1 MNRREF
7 LSSALLAGAAATAAS
22 GATSQPQNNPNNPN
36 PESPMPPFELEDV
49 CLADLG
55 AGMASGKYTAR
66 GLVEAYVRR
75 IEALDRRGPTL
86 RAVLEVNPDALK
98 IADELDAERKSKGPR
113 GPLHGVPILL
123 KDNIDTADRM
133 TTTAGSLALEGTI
146 APRDAFLARKL
157 REAGAVLLGK
167 ANLSEWANFRGS
179 HSSSGWSARGS
190 QARNPYALNRTPSG
204 SSSGSAIAA
213 AASLCAAA
221 VGTET
226 DGSIV
231 SPASACAC
239 VGLKPTVGLVSRSGV
254 IPISRSQD
262 TAGPIA
268 RTVADAA
275 LLLGAMTGVD
285 PDDQATHASEGK
297 SSHDYSAFLQKDG
310 LRGAR
315 IGVVTP
321 RRSMHA
327 SAREAFAKAL
337 ETMQAAG
344 ATLIKPV
351 ALPGL
356 RDLGDAEEQVL
367 MYEFKAGI
375 NAYLAGRGESS
386 PVHSLADLIA
396 FNDRHA
402 GRELPY
408 FGQELFLEAQKKG
421 DLDAKEY
428 QDALARCRRCTREQG
443 IDAATGKDRL
453 DALVMITAG
462 PPGPIDLVY
471 GDADTGGTSTLA
483 AVAGYPS
490 ITVPLGS
497 FHGLPFG
504 LSFVA
509 RAFAEP
515 TLIRLA
521 YAFEQATQARR
532 PPRLLPHADLPA

>member
-7 LSSALLAGAAATAAS
+7 LSSALLAGAAASS
-22 GATSQPQNNPNNPN
+22 GMGAVMQNGS
-36 PESPMPPFELEDV
+36 ETGREAPPFLLEDV
-49 CLADLG
+49 SIAQLG
-55 AGMASGKYTAR
+55 AGMASGMYTSR

-75 IEALDRRGPTL
+75 IESLDRQGPTL
-86 RAVLEVNPDALK
+86 RAVLEINPDALR
-98 IADELDAERKSKGPR
+98 IADELDAERKSKAPR

-167 ANLSEWANFRGS
+167 ANLSEWANFRG
-179 HSSSGWSARGS
+179 HRSSSGWSARGS

-231 SPASACAC
+231 SPASACSC
-239 VGLKPTVGLVSRSGV
+239 VGIKPTVGLVSRSGV

-268 RTVADAA
+268 RTVEDAA
-275 LLLGAMTGVD
+275 ILLGAMAGVD
-285 PDDQATHASEGK
+285 ADDEATHASAGK
-297 SSHDYSAFLQKDG
+297 SSRDYSSFLKKDG
-310 LRGAR
+310 LKAAR
-315 IGVVTP
+315 IGVVAPSP
-321 RRSMHA
+321 RSIHH
-327 SAREAFAKAL
+327 SAREAFVNAL
-337 ETMQAAG
+337 ETVQSAG
-344 ATLIKPV
+344 AILVKPV
-351 ALPGL
+351 ELPGL
-356 RDLGDAEEQVL
+356 RDLGSSEDVVL
-367 MYEFKAGI
+367 FYEFKAAI
-375 NAYLAGRGESS
+375 NAYLAARGPAS

-396 FNDRHA
+396 FNDHHA
-402 GRELPY
+402 DQELPF
-408 FGQELFLEAQKKG
+408 FGQELFIEAQKKG
-421 DLDAKEY
+421 GLDSTEYLDAIKH
-428 QDALARCRRCTREQG
+428 CRECTRANG
-443 IDAATGKDRL
+443 IDGAMDKHHL
-453 DALVMITAG
+453 DALVMVTAG

-471 GDADTGGTSTLA
+471 GDSGTGGTSTLA

-490 ITVPLGS
+490 ITVPLGYY
-497 FHGLPFG
+497 HGLPFG
-504 LSFVA
+504 LSFVG
-509 RAFAEP
+509 RAFAEA

-521 YAFEQATQARR
+521 YAFEQATQIRK
-532 PPRLLPHADLPA
+532 PPRFRGSAGLPA